1 MACFTVPAAEAVVTT
16 IAGKIIKAKEKKEGL
31 SGAVNTKPESGDEA
45 PKISW
50 STKIGWLNKMLWGGS
65 ALLAFEHAWHGEI
78 IPTFPFLTNAVDAA
92 DRAEMFHEMATVG
105 VTMALL
111 ITAVWGI
118 GVAVTILWYKNQP
131 GDKMKI
137 SVLCYLYW
145 GASLMWL
152 VDAIYEYAELGPEFF
167 SPAAADM
174 INDAFLGLSAVAFGM
189 VIWVVI
195 LLIKDPKGVI
205 KAKLA
210 GRAES

>member
-1 MACFTVPAAEAVVTT
+1 MT
-16 IAGKIIKAKEKKEGL
+16 
-31 SGAVNTKPESGDEA
+31 
-45 PKISW
+45 
-50 STKIGWLNKMLWGGS
+50 
-65 ALLAFEHAWHGEI
+65 
-78 IPTFPFLTNAVDAA
+78 
-92 DRAEMFHEMATVG
+92 
-105 VTMALL
+105 LL
-111 ITAVWGI
+111 ITVFAAVI
-118 GVAVTILWYKNQP
+118 STALWYKNQP
-131 GDKMKI
+131 GDKMKL

-210 GRAES
+210 GKS